1 MTDWASLPLPLSN
14 LVHSFSQ
21 LGLSD
26 LTVSTGHS
34 FGGDVEAVSVPS
46 GLDAAAGRGVDIA
59 IVGPGPG
66 HVGTGT
72 ALGFSAIDA
81 VGVIEVAGAL
91 GARTTCMPRW
101 STTDKRERHRGFS
114 HHSAT
119 VMTLLGRPIPIPV
132 PSGGV
137 GDALTDELD
146 RLDTSA
152 EPVVVDD
159 PVDVRAGFDQLGVKV
174 ESMGRNLAR
183 DTAALSIAGATARW
197 AVLE

>member
-1 MTDWASLPLPLSN
+1 
-14 LVHSFSQ
+14 
-21 LGLSD
+21 
-26 LTVSTGHS
+26 
-34 FGGDVEAVSVPS
+34 
-46 GLDAAAGRGVDIA
+46 
-59 IVGPGPG
+59 
-66 HVGTGT
+66 
-72 ALGFSAIDA
+72 
-81 VGVIEVAGAL
+81 
-91 GARTTCMPRW
+91 MPRW
-101 STTDKRERHRGFS
+101 SSTDKRERHRGFS

-146 RLDTSA
+146 RLDTPA